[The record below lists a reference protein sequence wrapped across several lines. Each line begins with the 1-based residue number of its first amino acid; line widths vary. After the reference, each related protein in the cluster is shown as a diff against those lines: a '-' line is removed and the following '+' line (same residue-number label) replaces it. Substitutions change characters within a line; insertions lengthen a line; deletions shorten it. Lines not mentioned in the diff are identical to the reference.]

1 VSWQRIAP
9 DAAAELIAARLPAV
23 VDIRDPQSYGA
34 GHIPGA
40 VHLDGQSAP
49 EFLAATEKTR
59 PVIVCCYHGFSSQG
73 AAGWLVAQGFTEV
86 YSLDG
91 GFEGW
96 RWNNPVES

>member
-1 VSWQRIAP
+1 MSWQRIAP
-9 DAAAELIAARLPAV
+9 ASATALMAERAPAI
-23 VDIRDPQSYGA
+23 VDIRDPQAFGT

-40 VHLDGQSAP
+40 VHLDSQSAP
-49 EFLAATEKTR
+49 DFLAATERTR

-73 AAGWLVAQGFTEV
+73 AAAWLEGQGFEEV

-96 RWNNPVES
+96 RLNNPVES